1 MKNTKR
7 ALLASALSVLLC
19 ISMLVGSTFA
29 WFTDSATTAVNT
41 IQSGKLDVVLEMWDG
56 EKWVDAEGETLE
68 FVKGA
73 MGKDQAVIWEPGC
86 TYQLPKLRISNAGN
100 LALKFDV
107 AITGIGGDAK
117 LNEVIDWTYSYTS
130 DMAMGADPT
139 DLSEVSIIKHG
150 NGYPLLPADKAD
162 QANNISYAYLTIS
175 GHMLETA
182 GNEYQDLTI
191 DGISI
196 TVLAT
201 QYTYENDSNNKL
213 YDIDAEYPE
222 APIVITDIKEVEADA
237 TWYDANAEELVIA
250 DAADLKAYFETA
262 YTWGVANKPEVP
274 NFKGQTIVL
283 QSDIYLN
290 GCLWTSISPYDS
302 SYNGNGGFQGTFDGN
317 GHTIYDLQVT
327 HVNDTG
333 RGYVLGLFGDVGDGA
348 VFKNLTIDGVNI
360 YAGNSN
366 AGALVG
372 HAHGNVTFENITVR
386 NATIR
391 QGRQAGGIVGIING
405 NGTQVTFNNCTVE
418 NSAVLTIHNDQQG
431 PLYGY
436 VDTNGGASV
445 TLNNCTVNNVVE
457 HYFKDADGNQD
468 WNTYQYITLEE
479 ALEAYKD
486 EPASNDN

>member
-19 ISMLVGSTFA
+19 ISMLIGSTFA

-56 EKWVDAEGETLE
+56 EKWVNAEGETLE

-73 MGKDQAVIWEPGC
+73 MGKDQAVLWEPGC

-117 LNEVIDWTYSYTS
+117 LNEVIEWTYSYTS

-139 DLSEVSIIKHG
+139 DLSETPIIKHG

-162 QANNISYAYLTIS
+162 QANSISYAYLTIS
-175 GHMLETA
+175 GYMLETA
-182 GNEYQDLTI
+182 GNEYQNLTI

-290 GCLWTSISPYDS
+290 GDLWTPISPYDS
-302 SYNGNGGFQGTFDGN
+302 SFNGNGGFQGTFDGN

-327 HVNDTG
+327 NVNEVG

-348 VFKNLTIDGVNI
+348 VFKNLTIDGVET

-366 AGALVG
+366 TGALVG
-372 HAHGNVTFENITVR
+372 LVSNGHVVFENITVK
-386 NATIR
+386 NALIK
-391 QGRQAGGIVGIING
+391 QGRQAGGIVGLVNPNCTVDFI
-405 NGTQVTFNNCTVE
+405 NCTVE
-418 NSAVLTIHNDQQG
+418 NSAVLTFHNDVQG
-431 PLYGY
+431 PIYGGKY
-436 VDTNGGASV
+436 DTSV
-445 TLNNCTVNNVVE
+445 VNITNCTVNNVVE
-457 HYFKDADGNQD
+457 HRFTD
-468 WNTYQYITLEE
+468 WNEYQYITLEE